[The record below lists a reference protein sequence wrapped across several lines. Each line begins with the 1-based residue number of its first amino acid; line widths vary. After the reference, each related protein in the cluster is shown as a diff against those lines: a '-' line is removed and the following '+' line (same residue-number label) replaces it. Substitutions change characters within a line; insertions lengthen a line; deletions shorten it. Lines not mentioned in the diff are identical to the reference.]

1 MLRTKFVNNKN
12 NQKGWTQYFKII
24 YLQRDQ
30 EKLKNLKDQPQYMT
44 CLENGKHSFL
54 ELEILYCAPT
64 RS

>member
-1 MLRTKFVNNKN
+1 MLRTKFVNKKN

-30 EKLKNLKDQPQYMT
+30 EKLKKLKGQPQYMT
-44 CLENGKHSFL
+44 CLENGKHSFF